1 MSTVRGGL
9 SRRPT
14 IWQLARTPELG
25 RYCDLVARAKSQLA
39 TDPKAAATAAKEAD
53 TALPGRA
60 APRVLLARAAFAL
73 GKVDDA
79 AKDFEAARAIDARS
93 VEDPPT
99 MHDLAEVLRKTG
111 KLDEALAVYRALVPR
126 IDLLATADRRVL
138 VLLEAAHVS
147 MAVAGK
153 TMASTPGSKPA
164 LDEAIAYLR
173 EARQR
178 PPTALANDVVT
189 SLALALDRSGDR
201 VQADAV
207 LADAHPTA
215 SETRPALPEY
225 LVAVEDKLCLDALMA
240 APTDAAKQWEAYL
253 AGPGGKGPWATVARA
268 RLDAAKKTGKSK

>member
-1 MSTVRGGL
+1 MSTVSGGL

-39 TDPKAAATAAKEAD
+39 ADPKAAATSAKDAD
-53 TALPGRA
+53 AALPGRA

-126 IDLLATADRRVL
+126 IDLLAPADRRVL

-153 TMASTPGSKPA
+153 NPPPTAGSKPS

-178 PPTALANDVVT
+178 PPTALSNDVLV

-201 VQADAV
+201 IQADAI
-207 LADAHPTA
+207 LAEAHAPA
-215 SETRPALPEY
+215 SDTRPAAPDY
-225 LVAVEDKLCLDALMA
+225 LAAAEDKLCLDALQA
-240 APTDAAKQWEAYL
+240 APTDAAKIWDAYL
-253 AGPGGKGPWATVARA
+253 AGPGGKGPWAGAARA
-268 RLDAAKKTGKSK
+268 RLEAAKKPGKSK